1 MDEPTTSGPRRIDFD
16 IRQVD
21 HIVAGYIVMAGVWI
35 VASGPASIWLA
46 SATGLAIA
54 GLEMAKGLAFVL
66 VTGLVLRRSLR
77 LWAERVQLA
86 AHREHQAAQ
95 RLREA
100 EDLRSAFLNGVSHEL
115 RTPLTSIIGYS
126 DTVQRLYHT
135 HRTSEVPDLLER
147 LTVNAHRL
155 EDLILDLLNTDSLLR
170 GIGHT
175 ALRPVDLDG
184 LIRSATSGRDLAG
197 RHLTLAGAPVTIHA
211 DVPKLE
217 RVMALLL
224 DNAVRHTPD
233 NAHIT
238 IAWQADDDATI
249 SLVFE
254 DDGPGLPPTIVNRI
268 FDPFTQGPDAAQGPN
283 PGIGIG
289 LTLVDQ
295 YIHLHHGTV
304 TATNA
309 PQGGARIAIRL
320 PVRPDG
326 TAHGW
331 PSRLPTGAAGKGSEG
346 SHVGMR

>member
-1 MDEPTTSGPRRIDFD
+1 MDEPTTSGPRRIHLD

-21 HIVAGYIVMAGVWI
+21 HIVAGYIVMASVWI
-35 VASGPASIWLA
+35 VLSGPAFTWLS
-46 SATGLAIA
+46 SATGLTIT

-66 VTGLVLRRSLR
+66 VTGLLLRRALR
-77 LWAERVQLA
+77 HWAERVQMA

-100 EDLRSAFLNGVSHEL
+100 EELRSAFLNGVSHEL

-126 DTVQRLYHT
+126 DTVQRLCHA

-147 LTVNAHRL
+147 LAVNAHRL
-155 EDLILDLLNTDSLLR
+155 EELILDLLNTDSLLR

-175 ALRPVDLDG
+175 SLRPVDVDG
-184 LIRSATSGRDLAG
+184 LIRSVSREHDLAG
-197 RHLTLAGAPVTIHA
+197 RHLTLTGAPVTIHA
-211 DVPKLE
+211 DVAKLE
-217 RVMALLL
+217 RVIALLL

-233 NAHIT
+233 NARLT
-238 IAWQADDDATI
+238 IAWQLDDDATL

-254 DDGPGLPPTIVNRI
+254 DDGPGFPTTLANRI

-295 YIHLHHGTV
+295 FVRLHHGTV
-304 TATNA
+304 AATNN
-309 PQGGARIAIRL
+309 PQGGARIDIRL
-320 PVRPDG
+320 PARPRDDAPMAPERHL
-326 TAHGW
+326 TNRA
-331 PSRLPTGAAGKGSEG
+331 
-346 SHVGMR
+346 